1 VLIIREVSDATL
13 VTDIM
18 EQVDSIYIDKLT
30 TDEWQVEALCDCFGC
45 VRTNACLI
53 DAIKDACLGAILEAS
68 KWKENTITAVVESKV
83 LEKGEGK

>member
-1 VLIIREVSDATL
+1 MSDGAL

-30 TDEWQVEALCDCFGC
+30 TDEWRVEALCDCFGC

-53 DAIKDACLGAILEAS
+53 DAIKDACLEAILEAFT
-68 KWKENTITAVVESKV
+68 WKETNKRIY
-83 LEKGEGK
+83 